1 MLRCLVIQLVIVDSS
16 HLRSLCFF
24 FFFFNR
30 NAIFIFIFF
39 FIWWILGLYEYDI
52 DDKKASALE
61 NAIGIKV
68 IRHGMF
74 SSQLL
79 VTRMHFNIQVL
90 IRCTVFLLE

>member
-16 HLRSLCFF
+16 HLSSLC

-30 NAIFIFIFF
+30 NAISIFF

-79 VTRMHFNIQVL
+79 VTRIHFNIQVL

>member
-16 HLRSLCFF
+16 HLSSLFV
-24 FFFFNR
+24 FFFNR
-30 NAIFIFIFF
+30 NAISIFF
-39 FIWWILGLYEYDI
+39 QFLLGLYEYDI

-79 VTRMHFNIQVL
+79 VTRIHFNIQV
-90 IRCTVFLLE
+90 